1 MTVAAETLTEHEP
14 SFRVRVMTTSQAAD
28 LYLGELARQGR
39 TQRTIASYRRTLHK
53 LADTYPHHDVE
64 ELTASMLRV
73 FLDGY
78 QRNRKTGHGENRP
91 ATIAQAVTIV
101 RCFFKWL
108 HEEDLVTRDPAERIR
123 RPKLAPAYE
132 NDNVVS
138 VSSEDVKLM
147 LLAAEGWQEKIAVSL
162 AVYSGARRHAL
173 ATIRRSDYDPF
184 ARTLRFREKGGK
196 VIVKPVADPLADVLD
211 AAIFAGVY
219 NEYDGSYDGQP
230 AASPDPRD
238 TSAHGDT
245 HSKDAADRMGSEAG
259 KRRPRRTQAVSD
271 PYLIPGNAV
280 QRRPGDRDDRVVWR
294 LIRRVAERA
303 GVKTTVHALRAAF
316 AVFYLETKGED
327 HLFSLQQ
334 LMGHSR
340 VETTMVYLRRLDR
353 RRSMETVR
361 GLNWGVA
368 ADSGASPER
377 ESNSASR
384 VDHLASTSHL
394 DSPKSLES
402 NPPTEK
408 EGFEPSFSSKSH
420 GNRLGFPSVQGFY
433 EGPPE

>member
-1 MTVAAETLTEHEP
+1 MSEIAFQVEP
-14 SFRVRVMTTSQAAD
+14 EPERVRIMTTSQAAD

-39 TQRTIASYRRTLHK
+39 TPRTLASYQRTLHK
-53 LADTYPHHDVE
+53 LADAYPNHDVE
-64 ELTASMLRV
+64 ELTASMLRS

-78 QRNRKTGHGENRP
+78 ARNRKTGKGMNRP

-108 HEEDLVTRDPAERIR
+108 HEEELIARDPAERIR

-132 NDNVVS
+132 NDNVVT

-184 ARTLRFREKGGK
+184 ARTLRFQEKGGK
-196 VIVKPVADPLADVLD
+196 TIVKPVADPLADVLD

-219 NEYDGSYDGQP
+219 DGD
-230 AASPDPRD
+230 DD
-238 TSAHGDT
+238 
-245 HSKDAADRMGSEAG
+245 
-259 KRRPRRTQAVSD
+259 
-271 PYLIPGNAV
+271 YLIPGNAV
-280 QRRPGDRDDRVVWR
+280 QRRDGDRDDRVVWR
-294 LIRRVAERA
+294 LIRRVADRA

-316 AVFYLETKGED
+316 AVYYLETKGED
-327 HLFSLQQ
+327 NLFSLQQ

-361 GLNWGVA
+361 GLDWGVGVEA
-368 ADSGASPER
+368 GD
-377 ESNSASR
+377 R
-384 VDHLASTSHL
+384 VEA
-394 DSPKSLES
+394 
-402 NPPTEK
+402 
-408 EGFEPSFSSKSH
+408 
-420 GNRLGFPSVQGFY
+420 
-433 EGPPE
+433 

>member
-1 MTVAAETLTEHEP
+1 MSAETLQAATPE
-14 SFRVRVMTTSQAAD
+14 FRVRVMTTSHAAD
-28 LYLGELARQGR
+28 LYLGELVRQGR

-53 LADTYPHHDVE
+53 LADVYPHHDVE

-78 QRNRKTGHGENRP
+78 TRNRKTGGENRP
-91 ATIAQAVTIV
+91 TTIAHAVTIV

-108 HEEDLVTRDPAERIR
+108 HEEDLISRDPAERIR

-132 NDNVVS
+132 NDNVVT
-138 VSSEDVKLM
+138 VSSEDVRLM

-184 ARTLRFREKGGK
+184 SRTLRFQEKGGK

-219 NEYDGSYDGQP
+219 ESDWRDDETRVHGSPPPLVARPSGVGSDPVLADHGRRGRSP
-230 AASPDPRD
+230 GLASQ
-238 TSAHGDT
+238 
-245 HSKDAADRMGSEAG
+245 GSGE
-259 KRRPRRTQAVSD
+259 D

-280 QRRPGDRDDRVVWR
+280 QRRPGERDDRVVWR
-294 LIRRVAERA
+294 LIRKVAARA

-316 AVFYLETKGED
+316 AVAYLEQMGTE

-340 VETTMVYLRRLDR
+340 PETTNLYLRRLDR

-361 GLNWGVA
+361 GLDWGVA
-368 ADSGASPER
+368 SVE
-377 ESNSASR
+377 E
-384 VDHLASTSHL
+384 
-394 DSPKSLES
+394 LE
-402 NPPTEK
+402 EA
-408 EGFEPSFSSKSH
+408 
-420 GNRLGFPSVQGFY
+420 R
-433 EGPPE
+433 

>member
-1 MTVAAETLTEHEP
+1 MSAATLQADVPE
-14 SFRVRVMTTSQAAD
+14 FRVRVMTTSHAAD
-28 LYLGELARQGR
+28 LYLGELVRQGR

-53 LADTYPHHDVE
+53 LADVYPHHDVE

-73 FLDGY
+73 FLDRY
-78 QRNRKTGHGENRP
+78 TRNRKTGGENRP
-91 ATIAQAVTIV
+91 TTIAHAVTIV

-108 HEEDLVTRDPAERIR
+108 HEEDLISRDPAERIR

-132 NDNVVS
+132 NDNVVT
-138 VSSEDVKLM
+138 VSSEDVRLM

-184 ARTLRFREKGGK
+184 ARTLRFQEKGGK
-196 VIVKPVADPLADVLD
+196 IIVKPVADPLADVLD

-219 NEYDGSYDGQP
+219 ETYDGGSDDDRRKDPQGDGAGSGVQP
-230 AASPDPRD
+230 RVDRGEFLGAVEAQPRGSRSPL
-238 TSAHGDT
+238 
-245 HSKDAADRMGSEAG
+245 E
-259 KRRPRRTQAVSD
+259 VD

-280 QRRPGDRDDRVVWR
+280 QRRPGERDDRVVWR
-294 LIRRVAERA
+294 LIRKVAARA

-316 AVFYLETKGED
+316 AVAYLEQMGTE

-340 VETTMVYLRRLDR
+340 PETTNLYLRRLDR

-361 GLNWGVA
+361 GLNWGV
-368 ADSGASPER
+368 DSSE
-377 ESNSASR
+377 
-384 VDHLASTSHL
+384 
-394 DSPKSLES
+394 SLES
-402 NPPTEK
+402 NPLAEK
-408 EGFEPSFSSKSH
+408 EGFEPSFPAKSH
-420 GNRLGFPSVQGFY
+420 GNRLGFPS
-433 EGPPE
+433 EDPEHG

>member
-1 MTVAAETLTEHEP
+1 MSSHALTTLEP
-14 SFRVRVMTTSQAAD
+14 GFRVRVMTTSYAAD

-53 LADTYPHHDVE
+53 LADTYPQHDVE

-78 QRNRKTGHGENRP
+78 QRNRKTGKGLNRP

-108 HEEDLVTRDPAERIR
+108 HEEELVTRDPAERIR

-138 VSSEDVKLM
+138 VSSEDVRLI

-184 ARTLRFREKGGK
+184 ARTLRFKEKGGK
-196 VIVKPVADPLADVLD
+196 TIVKPVADPLADVLD

-219 NEYDGSYDGQP
+219 DEESDYLVPGS
-230 AASPDPRD
+230 AR
-238 TSAHGDT
+238 
-245 HSKDAADRMGSEAG
+245 
-259 KRRPRRTQAVSD
+259 
-271 PYLIPGNAV
+271 
-280 QRRPGDRDDRVVWR
+280 QRRPGDRDDRVIWR
-294 LIRRVAERA
+294 LIRNVASRA
-303 GVKTTVHALRAAF
+303 GVQTTVHALRAAF

-361 GLNWGVA
+361 GLDWGVA
-368 ADSGASPER
+368 GTTTEHGRWNEEAEAGVAPSERQDARLAAVPEVGD
-377 ESNSASR
+377 A
-384 VDHLASTSHL
+384 
-394 DSPKSLES
+394 P
-402 NPPTEK
+402 
-408 EGFEPSFSSKSH
+408 
-420 GNRLGFPSVQGFY
+420 
-433 EGPPE
+433 

>member
-1 MTVAAETLTEHEP
+1 MSAEMLQANVPE
-14 SFRVRVMTTSQAAD
+14 FRVRIMTTSQAAD

-53 LADTYPHHDVE
+53 LADAYPHHDVE
-64 ELTASMLRV
+64 ELTASMLRA

-78 QRNRKTGHGENRP
+78 ARNRKTGRGANRP

-132 NDNVVS
+132 NDNVVT
-138 VSSEDVKLM
+138 VSSADVR
-147 LLAAEGWQEKIAVSL
+147 LLLDEANKMGWPERLAVSL

-184 ARTLRFREKGGK
+184 AKTLRFQEKGGK
-196 VIVKPVADPLADVLD
+196 TIVKPVADPLASVLD
-211 AAIFAGVY
+211 AAIISGVY
-219 NEYDGSYDGQP
+219 EDD
-230 AASPDPRD
+230 DD
-238 TSAHGDT
+238 
-245 HSKDAADRMGSEAG
+245 
-259 KRRPRRTQAVSD
+259 
-271 PYLIPGNAV
+271 YLIPGTAR

-294 LIRRVAERA
+294 LIGQVASAAR
-303 GVKTTVHALRAAF
+303 VKTTVHALRAAF
-316 AVFYLETKGED
+316 AVYYLETQGED

-361 GLNWGVA
+361 GLDWGITPVK
-368 ADSGASPER
+368 ELE
-377 ESNSASR
+377 ESR
-384 VDHLASTSHL
+384 
-394 DSPKSLES
+394 
-402 NPPTEK
+402 
-408 EGFEPSFSSKSH
+408 
-420 GNRLGFPSVQGFY
+420 
-433 EGPPE
+433 